1 MTYNDTFSDRA
12 GRSADA
18 KKKAL
23 ELLKAKPK
31 LSEAELAERKAARL
45 AREQAIEDERAA
57 KLAAIEAEKAAIEQ
71 AKADAEAARL
81 EAKRQAEEQAAA
93 KAAEKAAAAEAAK
106 AKLAASFMLP
116 AKGSESRYP
125 ARKGKK

>member
-1 MTYNDTFSDRA
+1 MTYNDTFRDRA

-45 AREQAIEDERAA
+45 AREKAEEDARAA
-57 KLAAIEAEKAAIEQ
+57 KLAAIEAE
-71 AKADAEAARL
+71 
-81 EAKRQAEEQAAA
+81 
-93 KAAEKAAAAEAAK
+93 
-106 AKLAASFMLP
+106 
-116 AKGSESRYP
+116 
-125 ARKGKK
+125 